1 MPAKILFPNKDWV
14 GMNGG
19 GTLFPSIGGDVPE
32 AGVEEVGK
40 ADKVPYSLGHSSPVA
55 TGEPCPASGTHL

>member
-1 MPAKILFPNKDWV
+1 MPVKILFPNKDWV

-19 GTLFPSIGGDVPE
+19 DTVSQYRGDVPE

-55 TGEPCPASGTHL
+55 TGEPCPASGAHL

>member
-1 MPAKILFPNKDWV
+1 M
-14 GMNGG
+14 G

-55 TGEPCPASGTHL
+55 TGEPCPASGAHL